1 MRNGAVLGFCHREA
15 RSAVAI
21 SEPGDCFASLA
32 MTAVK

>member
-1 MRNGAVLGFCHREA
+1 MENDADFHFCHREA